1 LEVFFGFMEG
11 GSEDIAVVVESAGV
25 RDVGL
30 LFYNGFVK

>member
-1 LEVFFGFMEG
+1 LEVFFGFMER
-11 GSEDIAVVVESAGV
+11 GSEDTPVVVESAG